1 MGMAGQRRHPE
12 WFSEGIMM
20 VGNWEPL
27 SFRRRAGQARF
38 DEHDIYLRE
47 HDPKTIGRLKNLG
60 INLIV
65 THFYKGFGAEAEA
78 VEMERAARLVQEAHH
93 HGMRVGAYLRFD
105 AAVADTVE
113 RENSS
118 AADWWQQDAGGGVR
132 TYRGQDFRHL
142 ICPNHDTYVEY
153 VEHLVCQAVEEI
165 GFDLIHLDGF
175 EWGTAEPCQCPICLE
190 RFQEFLQT
198 QYPDLEGREQR
209 FGQSN
214 LDKARVPRE
223 AELDRRVVT
232 DPIRQEWIEFRV
244 RRLEVVHQRVAAVIQ
259 RSGLDVALAV
269 NTPLPIDSNTARE
282 LGADVSRLATYNNA
296 MWSETGY
303 EPGVD
308 EMGRVVTRMR
318 EFKYA
323 SALGN
328 VCFAYAKGP
337 TLASWRRSIAEILAF
352 NGGHGGMVGSP
363 LLDDEPHAEE
373 LCHWLTFYRQYRE
386 LYADTEDAAEV
397 GIVRDV
403 CTMTLDSGRPYS
415 AAWRMEQWCIE
426 AGIPYRTL
434 LKEDL
439 GTVGRKMKLLILP
452 NTIAMS
458 KQTASLL
465 TEYVSLGGGLV
476 VVGDTSLRDPWYR
489 PYPDYLLRDLLGP
502 DLPVPK
508 PMMSSFQND
517 LFPVVDFRPT
527 VVPGLSY
534 RSVERGRVVYAAD
547 APPVPTKPA
556 AGSDNLVEASLS
568 SPWTEALNWAS
579 GPRCVNITGPR
590 EVLVETRRRR
600 SRPSD
605 LRIHLVNVAEQGWN
619 HGVVVSWEDPEKLPS
634 RWRVRVVS
642 VDQCVRGAKSV
653 DAICYGPDIKG
664 SVVVPKLESYTVVAI
679 DREA

>member
-1 MGMAGQRRHPE
+1 MGMEGQRRHPE
-12 WFSEGIMM
+12 WFSEGLMM

-27 SFRRRAGQARF
+27 PFRRRAGQARS
-38 DEHDIYLRE
+38 DEQDIYLRE
-47 HDPKTIGRLKNLG
+47 HDSQTIGRLKSLG

-65 THFYKGFGAEAEA
+65 THFYKGFGAKAEA
-78 VEMERAARLVQEAHH
+78 VETERAARLVQEAHRH
-93 HGMRVGAYLRFD
+93 RMRVGAYLRFD
-105 AAVADTVE
+105 AAVAETVE

-118 AADWWQQDAGGGVR
+118 ASGWWQQDTVGGIR

-142 ICPNHDTYVEY
+142 VCPNNDTYVEY
-153 VEHLVCQAVEEI
+153 LEHLVHRAVEDI

-198 QYPDLEGREQR
+198 QYPDLEGREER
-209 FGQSN
+209 FGQSL
-214 LDKARVPRE
+214 LDQVALPRT
-223 AELDRRVVT
+223 AELDCQVVT
-232 DPIRQEWIEFRV
+232 DPVRQEWIEFRV
-244 RRLEVVHQRVAAVIQ
+244 RRLEVVHQRVAAIIQ
-259 RSGLDVALAV
+259 RSGREVALAV
-269 NTPLPIDSNTARE
+269 NTPLPIDVNTARE
-282 LGADVSRLATYNNA
+282 LGADVGRLAACNDA

-303 EPGVD
+303 EPHVD

-337 TLASWRRSIAEILAF
+337 TRASWRRSIAEILAF

-363 LLDDEPHAEE
+363 VLDNEPHAEE
-373 LCHWLTFYRQYRE
+373 LCQWLTFYRQYRE
-386 LYADTEDAAEV
+386 LYTDTEDAAEV
-397 GIVRDV
+397 GIVRDA
-403 CTMTLDSGRPYS
+403 CTMTLDSGRPYTT
-415 AAWRMEQWCIE
+415 AWRMEQWCIE

-434 LKEDL
+434 LSDDL
-439 GTVGRKMKLLILP
+439 GTVGRKMKLIILP
-452 NTIAMS
+452 NIIAMS

-465 TEYVSLGGGLV
+465 TEYVSEGGGLV

-489 PYPDYLLRDLLGP
+489 PYPDYLLRGLLGP
-502 DLPVPK
+502 DLPAPK
-508 PMMSSFQND
+508 PMMTSFQND

-527 VVPGLSY
+527 VMPGLSY
-534 RSVERGRVVYAAD
+534 RSVGRGRVVYAAD
-547 APPVPTKPA
+547 APPVPTKHGA
-556 AGSDNLVEASLS
+556 LLDNFVAVGLS

-590 EVLVETRRRR
+590 EVLVEVRRRC

-619 HGVVVSWEDPEKLPS
+619 HGVVVSWEDPEKLTS
-634 RWRVRVVS
+634 RWRVRFVS
-642 VDQCVRGAKSV
+642 VDQCVRGVKPM
-653 DAICYGPDIKG
+653 DAICCGPDIKG
-664 SVVVPKLESYTVVAI
+664 SVVIPKLESYTVVTI